1 MGIAFI
7 IVHVLGLVVGVAV
20 ATVFTNISSGHG
32 TLHIDHYPEKDFYR
46 FEIDRVDNLDKK
58 KRFIMKVK
66 HNNDLPQ
73 K

>member
-1 MGIAFI
+1 MGIAFLL
-7 IVHVLGLVVGVAV
+7 VHALGLVIGAAV
-20 ATVFTNISSGHG
+20 ATIFMLVRSGRG

-58 KRFIMKVK
+58 KQFIMKID
-66 HNNDLPQ
+66 HNRDLPQ

>member
-1 MGIAFI
+1 MGVALF
-7 IVHVLGLVVGVAV
+7 IVHSLGLVIGAAV
-20 ATVFTNISSGHG
+20 ATIFMLVRSGHG

-58 KRFIMKVK
+58 KQFIMKIN

>member
-1 MGIAFI
+1 MGVALFIA
-7 IVHVLGLVVGVAV
+7 HSLGLVIGAAV
-20 ATVFTNISSGHG
+20 ATIFMLVRSGHG

-58 KRFIMKVK
+58 KQFIMKIN

>member
-7 IVHVLGLVVGVAV
+7 LVHALGLVIGSAV
-20 ATVFTNISSGHG
+20 ATIFMIVRSGHG

-46 FEIDRVDNLDKK
+46 FEIDRVDNLSKK
-58 KRFIMKVK
+58 KQFIMKIN